1 MILVLLT
8 ILHLIICIMLIAI
21 VLLQTGKGADMG
33 AAFGGAS
40 QTLFG
45 GGGPANFLNKIT
57 TAAAIVF
64 MITSFALA
72 VVSSRV
78 PTSSKVLDEIP
89 TRQEQPASQTT
100 PAPATT
106 SQEQSSSATTSAPS
120 ADTSANQSAPVTQ
133 EAPKAD
139 NPTPSSK

>member
-64 MITSFALA
+64 MITSFVLA
-72 VVSSRV
+72 VMSSRAL
-78 PTSSKVLDEIP
+78 TSSKVLDEIP

-100 PAPATT
+100 PAPA
-106 SQEQSSSATTSAPS
+106 ATTSAPS

-133 EAPKAD
+133 DAPKAD